1 MKKNSLLCFLACI
14 AFLIS
19 PANTFADESST
30 IQTHAGAERNFEKF
44 SKSAVLV
51 SIRGGY
57 GTGTVVKYKKRT
69 FVITAKHVVPAGEE
83 SITIS
88 KGSIFSHVR
97 VLHRDQ
103 VKDLAVLEVDSNIE
117 IEPYDLNFP
126 KGDIDIGDDVGYCGH
141 PNRAD
146 LACFTG
152 KVSGFSN
159 GYINIHSYAF
169 SGASGSLVIDRKG
182 RAVGVL
188 SAIEVGGF
196 FGMPVPLESVVWVVP
211 IDESLFSFLDEK

>member
-1 MKKNSLLCFLACI
+1 MKKSSLLYLFACI
-14 AFLIS
+14 SFFIM
-19 PANTFADESST
+19 PANTFADESNT

-44 SKSAVLV
+44 SKSVVLV

-69 FVITAKHVVPAGEE
+69 FVITAKHVVPPEEE
-83 SITIS
+83 SIIIS
-88 KGSIFSHVR
+88 KGSIFSHTR
-97 VLHRDQ
+97 VLHRDL

-117 IEPYDLNFP
+117 IEPYDLNLL
-126 KGDIDIGDDVGYCGH
+126 KDSVSIGDDVGYCGH

-159 GYINIHSYAF
+159 GHINIHSYAF
-169 SGASGSLVIDRKG
+169 SGASGSLVIDRRG
-182 RAVGVL
+182 RAVGIL

-211 IDESLFSFLDEK
+211 LDESLFSFLDEK